1 MIIEK
6 IYESKEKK
14 RKIAP
19 VNSNRASELGHPCLR
34 YLCYLRIK
42 WSEKALPSLHQQLIF
57 DEGRNQERAVIMD
70 LMDAGFE
77 VIEQQRTMYWDK
89 FNLVGHIDG
98 KILIDGKGIPFEV
111 KSLNPYIF
119 ETINSIKDMLN
130 HRKWWVRKYPY
141 QLLLYLLLA
150 NEPEGLYILKNKSS
164 GELKEIW
171 VRLEDHLEL
180 AEEALKKCEEIEKC
194 IKNKILPDRIN
205 DEEVC
210 NSCPFAHICLPELTR
225 PAMSIEENSQILEM
239 LEEREAL
246 KEKVERFNELDEQ
259 IKEYFK
265 SQNGD
270 RFLVGQFLIMKKKI
284 KRNAYTVPAQE
295 IEMINIKKLKG
306 GEK

>member
-6 IYESKEKK
+6 ILENKEKK
-14 RKIAP
+14 RKITP

-34 YLCYLRIK
+34 YLVYLRTK
-42 WSEKALPSLHQQLIF
+42 WSEKALPSLYQQLIY
-57 DEGRNQERAVIMD
+57 DEGKNQEKAVIFD
-70 LMDAGFE
+70 LMEAGFE

-98 KILIDGKGIPFEV
+98 KIVVNGKGIPFEV
-111 KSLNPYIF
+111 KSLNPYVW
-119 ETINSIKDMLN
+119 ETISDLKSMLN
-130 HRKWWVRKYPY
+130 HKRWWVRKYPY
-141 QLLLYLLLA
+141 QLLIYLLLA

-180 AEEALKKCEEIEKC
+180 AEEVLKKCEEIERH
-194 IKNKILPDRIN
+194 IKNGSLPDRIN
-205 DEEVC
+205 NEEIC
-210 NSCPFAHICLPELTR
+210 DTCSFNHICLPELTR
-225 PAMSIEENSQILEM
+225 PALQIEENSEILEM
-239 LEEREAL
+239 LEERELL
-246 KEKVERFNELDEQ
+246 KEKVNRFNELDEYL
-259 IKEYFK
+259 KNYFK
-265 SQNGD
+265 KADGD